1 MVVCMLRICLSAGC
15 FLQVRVMGWRFHGLT
30 LTFPARTCPQ
40 IFLVLW
46 VSMWCPPSPPQCFD
60 FSYSFFLEMDGSRC
74 QDFKY
79 IVWMERRK
87 GIELLGW
94 EVITAPFKLGFWCIL
109 SVQSNCQEFP
119 FLFLFFLLFP
129 SSSLVLKNVLWN
141 AGIELLYQN
150 VSFRRCCSTG
160 LPQKKRD
167 AMEGVVQLF

>member
-1 MVVCMLRICLSAGC
+1 MVLAFLHPALLPWCRPSSLPSLPSSLLFSAPHPPFSPVGIPVCMLRICLSAGC

-94 EVITAPFKLGFWCIL
+94 EVITAPFKLGF
-109 SVQSNCQEFP
+109 
-119 FLFLFFLLFP
+119 
-129 SSSLVLKNVLWN
+129 
-141 AGIELLYQN
+141 
-150 VSFRRCCSTG
+150 
-160 LPQKKRD
+160 
-167 AMEGVVQLF
+167 